1 MKAATRLQG
10 IRDEWAVRK
19 SDLSDALTYNRRL
32 WTVLVSSATRP
43 ENPLPEPVKA
53 NIGTLGMF
61 IFNQTMAI
69 HAEPEPTKLAVLV
82 NINREIA
89 AGLRTMAQAA

>member
-10 IRDEWAVRK
+10 IRDDWAARK
-19 SDLSDALTYNRRL
+19 GDLPDALTYNRRL
-32 WTVLVSSATRP
+32 WTVLVSSVTRP
-43 ENPLPEPVKA
+43 ENPLPDALKQ
-53 NIGTLGMF
+53 NLGGLGLF

-69 HAEPEPTKLAVLV
+69 HAEPEPEKLAVLV

-89 AGLRTMAQAA
+89 AGLRTLAQAA